1 MKTKASTPAT
11 VAFTFLYVWISVS
24 VVAVVGALLLLFDYF
39 VNRISM
45 GAFADILYGVFS
57 ASFVCMVSLA
67 QKRIAEAKRPFL
79 VSLIVSGIYL
89 AMIIVPFVAK
99 SFLVIIRYGFDGN
112 ALLGLLYEQGIF
124 VLLPLAVAVFLVG
137 CAAFLDCH
145 WQKLGAIKGSW
156 QRQAASLT
164 LGVFMGAFGVL
175 TIVLCASQGLASLLN
190 AGLFIGGLY
199 VLCYWYRVAKSFA
212 PNRWLASL
220 VTLGILLG
228 SVLILRLHLWDLNE
242 MTEIMLI
249 GAIVGLLLYDLGCFV
264 AERIRKKLATKKQGS
279 LEETTEA

>member
-1 MKTKASTPAT
+1 
-11 VAFTFLYVWISVS
+11 
-24 VVAVVGALLLLFDYF
+24 
-39 VNRISM
+39 
-45 GAFADILYGVFS
+45 
-57 ASFVCMVSLA
+57 
-67 QKRIAEAKRPFL
+67 
-79 VSLIVSGIYL
+79 
-89 AMIIVPFVAK
+89 
-99 SFLVIIRYGFDGN
+99 
-112 ALLGLLYEQGIF
+112 
-124 VLLPLAVAVFLVG
+124 
-137 CAAFLDCH
+137 
-145 WQKLGAIKGSW
+145 
-156 QRQAASLT
+156 
-164 LGVFMGAFGVL
+164 MGAFGVL